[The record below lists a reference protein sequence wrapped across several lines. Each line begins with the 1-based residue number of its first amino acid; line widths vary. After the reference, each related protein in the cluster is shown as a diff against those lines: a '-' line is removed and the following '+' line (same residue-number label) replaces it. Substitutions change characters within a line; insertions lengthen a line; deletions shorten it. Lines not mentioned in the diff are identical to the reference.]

1 MDTPAESLDF
11 IRTIVHND
19 LATGKHESIQTRFP
33 PEPNGYLHI
42 GHAKAICLSFG
53 LAEETGGACNL
64 RFDDTNPTRE
74 DTIFVEAIRAD
85 ILWLGFNWDSEHFT
99 SDYFE
104 QLHAWAIQLVEAGK
118 AYVCDLSPDEART
131 YRGTLTEPGKPSPC
145 RDRAIAENV
154 DLFQRMTA
162 GEFEEGTH
170 VLRAK
175 IDVASPNLNLR
186 DPVMYR
192 ILKEHHHR
200 TGDRWSVYPMYDWAH
215 GQSDSIE
222 RITHSLCSL
231 EFENHRPLYDWY
243 VRELGI
249 YAPRQIEFARF
260 NLSHTVMSKRKIQQ
274 LVEEGHVAGW
284 DDPRLPTLSGF
295 RRRGCPPA
303 AIRQFCQEIGMAKR
317 VNMIEIA
324 KLEGCIR
331 SELNTTARR
340 YLGVLRPLKVVITNY
355 PEDQVEYH
363 TGNNNPNDESAGTRQ
378 IPFSREFYI
387 EQEDFMAEAPRKYFR
402 LTPGREVRLRY
413 AYFVTCTHFD
423 SDDDGNVT
431 TVYCTYDPETKGGN
445 APDGRKVKG
454 TIHWVSAAH
463 AISAEVRLYD
473 TLFTVENPE
482 KQDEPFLNLLNPE
495 SLTVLSD
502 CKVEPAATEIS
513 ISQAVQFERQGFF
526 APDLES
532 TPEALIFNRTVSLRD
547 AWAKIAKKNR

>member
-1 MDTPAESLDF
+1 
-11 IRTIVHND
+11 
-19 LATGKHESIQTRFP
+19 
-33 PEPNGYLHI
+33 
-42 GHAKAICLSFG
+42 
-53 LAEETGGACNL
+53 
-64 RFDDTNPTRE
+64 
-74 DTIFVEAIRAD
+74 
-85 ILWLGFNWDSEHFT
+85 
-99 SDYFE
+99 
-104 QLHAWAIQLVEAGK
+104 
-118 AYVCDLSPDEART
+118 
-131 YRGTLTEPGKPSPC
+131 
-145 RDRAIAENV
+145 
-154 DLFQRMTA
+154 
-162 GEFEEGTH
+162 
-170 VLRAK
+170 
-175 IDVASPNLNLR
+175 
-186 DPVMYR
+186 
-192 ILKEHHHR
+192 
-200 TGDRWSVYPMYDWAH
+200 
-215 GQSDSIE
+215 
-222 RITHSLCSL
+222 
-231 EFENHRPLYDWY
+231 
-243 VRELGI
+243 
-249 YAPRQIEFARF
+249 
-260 NLSHTVMSKRKIQQ
+260 
-274 LVEEGHVAGW
+274 
-284 DDPRLPTLSGF
+284 
-295 RRRGCPPA
+295 
-303 AIRQFCQEIGMAKR
+303 MAKR